1 MPEPIVRILFVCMG
15 NICRSPAA
23 EAVFI
28 QRLEE
33 AGIAER
39 FRIDSAGTGGW
50 HAGDQAD
57 PRSRAEGDRRGFRL
71 DTPARQI
78 EAADFD
84 RFDLLICMDLENA
97 AVLIDRGAP
106 DDKVRLLLEWHPEEH
121 LQEVPDPYYGGED
134 GFSHM
139 YDLIEAGCDGLLAAL
154 ESKR

>member
-28 QRLEE
+28 QRLEDS
-33 AGIAER
+33 GIAER
-39 FRIDSAGTGGW
+39 FQIESAGTGGW

-78 EAADFD
+78 EAILFLVAH
-84 RFDLLICMDLENA
+84 
-97 AVLIDRGAP
+97 VDRGS
-106 DDKVRLLLEWHPEEH
+106 KS
-121 LQEVPDPYYGGED
+121 GI
-134 GFSHM
+134 
-139 YDLIEAGCDGLLAAL
+139 DLWSGPLM
-154 ESKR
+154 

>member
-33 AGIAER
+33 AGIAKR

>member
-1 MPEPIVRILFVCMG
+1 MSEPTVRILFVCMG

-57 PRSRAEGDRRGFRL
+57 PRSRAEGDRRGYRL

-97 AVLIDRGAP
+97 AVLVDRGAP
-106 DDKVRLLLEWHPEEH
+106 DDKVRLLLEWHPEGH
-121 LQEVPDPYYGGED
+121 LQEVPDPYYGGAD

>member
-1 MPEPIVRILFVCMG
+1 MPEPTVRILFVCMG

-28 QRLEE
+28 QRLEDS
-33 AGIAER
+33 GIAER
-39 FRIDSAGTGGW
+39 FQIDSAGTGGW

-57 PRSRAEGDRRGFRL
+57 PRSRAEGDRRGYRL

>member
-28 QRLEE
+28 QRLEDS
-33 AGIAER
+33 GIAER
-39 FRIDSAGTGGW
+39 FQIDSAGTGGW

>member
-1 MPEPIVRILFVCMG
+1 
-15 NICRSPAA
+15 
-23 EAVFI
+23 
-28 QRLEE
+28 
-33 AGIAER
+33 
-39 FRIDSAGTGGW
+39 
-50 HAGDQAD
+50 
-57 PRSRAEGDRRGFRL
+57 
-71 DTPARQI
+71 
-78 EAADFD
+78 
-84 RFDLLICMDLENA
+84 MDLENA

>member
-28 QRLEE
+28 QRLEDS
-33 AGIAER
+33 GIAER
-39 FRIDSAGTGGW
+39 FQIDSAGTGGW

-84 RFDLLICMDLENA
+84 RFDLLICMDVENA

>member
-57 PRSRAEGDRRGFRL
+57 PRSRAEGDRRGYRL

>member
-28 QRLEE
+28 QRLED

-39 FRIDSAGTGGW
+39 FQIDSAGTGGW
-50 HAGDQAD
+50 HAGDEAD
-57 PRSRAEGDRRGFRL
+57 PRSRAEGDRRGYRL

-84 RFDLLICMDLENA
+84 RFDLLICMDVENA

>member
-28 QRLEE
+28 QRLED

-39 FRIDSAGTGGW
+39 FQIDSAGTGGW

>member
-28 QRLEE
+28 QRLEDL
-33 AGIAER
+33 GIAER
-39 FRIDSAGTGGW
+39 FQIDSAGTGGW